1 MCAAWEST
9 LADPFTRLTAVAA
22 PYDPVN
28 VDTDQIFPGRFLKMS
43 RAEGYGQYLFHD
55 VRRLADGS
63 LDPSFVLNQPA
74 WRSARIFVG
83 NSNFACGSSREG
95 AAYAFCDAGFRCV
108 IAPSFSDIFFNNC
121 MRNGIVPVRLPA
133 PECAALRAMLQ
144 DEPGAEVTVD
154 LDELQV
160 TGPDGR
166 VHAFEIDDFFR
177 QMLLQGMDEVEL
189 TRSLLDR
196 VVAFEET
203 YFARHPWALPAP

>member
-1 MCAAWEST
+1 
-9 LADPFTRLTAVAA
+9 
-22 PYDPVN
+22 
-28 VDTDQIFPGRFLKMS
+28 
-43 RAEGYGQYLFHD
+43 
-55 VRRLADGS
+55 
-63 LDPSFVLNQPA
+63 
-74 WRSARIFVG
+74 
-83 NSNFACGSSREG
+83 
-95 AAYAFCDAGFRCV
+95 V

-133 PECAALRAMLQ
+133 LECAALRAMLQ

-177 QMLLQGMDEVEL
+177 QMLLLGMDEVEL

-196 VVAFEET
+196 VVAFEQT

>member
-1 MCAAWEST
+1 MCVAWGWT

-28 VDTDQIFPGRFLKMS
+28 VDTDQIFPGRFLKMPRS
-43 RAEGYGQYLFHD
+43 EGYGQYLFHD

-63 LDPSFVLNQPA
+63 LDPSFVLNQPDWQA
-74 WRSARIFVG
+74 ASIFVG

-95 AAYAFCDAGFRCV
+95 AAYAFRDAGFRCV

-133 PECAALRAMLQ
+133 HECTALRAMLK
-144 DEPGAEVTVD
+144 DDPGAEVTVD
-154 LDELQV
+154 LNDLQV

-166 VHAFEIDDFFR
+166 VHAFKIDEFFR

-189 TRSLLDR
+189 TRSLLDQ
-196 VVAFEET
+196 VSAFEKT
-203 YFARHPWALPAP
+203 YLARHPWVLPAS